1 MYCGCNEKAIR
12 SQRAIARALLRQME
26 REPYDTISISA
37 LCREAGV
44 SRPTFYSLFGSK
56 DDVVSF
62 LLRESYSYAPAK
74 SCDSLSELETMCLG
88 YSRYITDQRH
98 FLSLLVENAIG
109 YLLYRSI
116 FEALLGCDCFLS
128 GRDPSSRRYA
138 ANFAAGGAHRHRPG
152 LCDKGGLLRRGA
164 GPGAGADVPQTPAGI
179 QENRLPNQ
187 RRRRSEG

>member
-138 ANFAAGGAHRHRPG
+138 ANFAAGGLTGIVQDYVTREACSAEELGRV
-152 LCDKGGLLRRGA
+152 LEQMFSGA
-164 GPGAGADVPQTPAGI
+164 MF
-179 QENRLPNQ
+179 L
-187 RRRRSEG
+187 